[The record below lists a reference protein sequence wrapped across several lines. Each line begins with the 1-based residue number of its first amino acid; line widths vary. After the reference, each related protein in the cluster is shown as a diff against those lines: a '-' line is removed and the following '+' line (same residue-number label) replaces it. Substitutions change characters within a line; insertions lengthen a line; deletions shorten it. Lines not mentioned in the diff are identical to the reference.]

1 MLTVHI
7 EGLSLRYSTLLRLV
21 CDNEPMSTVITI
33 VVIVAI
39 LLILVLWGV
48 GLYNSLV
55 DLRNKVDN
63 GWAQIDVQ
71 LKQRAD
77 LIPNLVETVKGYA
90 AHESSTFEAV
100 TQARAAAAAAST
112 VEERAAAENAVS
124 KALVNVLAT
133 AEAYPELKANQNFID
148 LQNQLSALEQK
159 IAYARQFYNDVVLK
173 YNTKVQSVPSNIV
186 AGMFHFEEREY
197 FEVGEQ
203 DRVVPT
209 VSFAQTPASK

>member
-1 MLTVHI
+1 MATI
-7 EGLSLRYSTLLRLV
+7 
-21 CDNEPMSTVITI
+21 ITI
-33 VVIVAI
+33 IVIAAI
-39 LLILVLWGV
+39 LLILVLWAV
-48 GLYNSLV
+48 GIYNSLV
-55 DLRNKVDN
+55 GLRNRVDN

-90 AHESSTFEAV
+90 SHESSTFEAV
-100 TQARAAAAAAST
+100 TQARAAAVAATS
-112 VEERAAAENAVS
+112 VEERAKAEDAVS

-173 YNTKVQSVPSNIV
+173 FNTKIQSVPSNII
-186 AGMFHFEEREY
+186 AGMFHFEERDY
-197 FEVGEQ
+197 FEAAGQ
-203 DRVVPT
+203 DREVPT
-209 VSFAQTPASK
+209 VSFAK